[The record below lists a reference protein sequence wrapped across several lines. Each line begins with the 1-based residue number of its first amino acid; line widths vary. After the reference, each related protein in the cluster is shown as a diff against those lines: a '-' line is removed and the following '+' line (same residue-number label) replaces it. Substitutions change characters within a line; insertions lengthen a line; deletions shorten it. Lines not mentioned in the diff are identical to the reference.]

1 MMTDK
6 LVTKIWGREFTLDV
20 YYKTYQ
26 GKKKEIDQIDSY
38 YYFLN
43 DSSELQKSKE
53 KLIAYIEK
61 NYKNELNGKTIENIF
76 KYVLPKTLYISSN
89 TDKRLVAVLCDFRFD
104 EEHGLAIIFEKEKFQ
119 KIASQDDIL

>member
-6 LVTKIWGREFTLDV
+6 LVTEIWGREITLDV

-38 YYFLN
+38 YYFIN
-43 DSSELQKSKE
+43 DSSELQKSKD

-61 NYKNELNGKTIENIF
+61 NYKNELDGKNIENIF
-76 KYVLPKTLYISSN
+76 KYVIPKTLYISSN
-89 TDKRLVAVLCDFRFD
+89 TDKRLVAILCDFRFD
-104 EEHGLAIIFEKEKFQ
+104 EEHGLAIIFEKEKF
-119 KIASQDDIL
+119 KRIASQDEIL